1 MQPRTRK
8 LLAVGLAGACV
19 LASLPAL
26 TGAPQDK
33 KKKKGDSATASP
45 SPGGPKG
52 KEKDG
57 ASIPLPFAPGRAAA
71 NVRIPDLDVT
81 GKILSLLMAEKA
93 TRLDEDR
100 VKFEGL
106 NLDFNKPDG
115 KEDFRV
121 VMPAS
126 VLNLKTHIISSDDPV
141 TVHTQDFELTGE
153 RMEFNTVEREGRL
166 SGNVR
171 MVIHNLKQLASSQD
185 PAQKT
190 E

>member
-19 LASLPAL
+19 LASLPAV
-26 TGAPQDK
+26 TGAAPDK
-33 KKKKGDSATASP
+33 KKKKGDSASASP
-45 SPGGPKG
+45 SPAGPKG
-52 KEKDG
+52 KDG
-57 ASIPLPFAPGRAAA
+57 ASIPLPFAPGRSAA

-81 GKILSLLMAEKA
+81 GKLLSLLMAEKA

-100 VKFEGL
+100 VKFEGM
-106 NLDFNKPDG
+106 NLDFNKTDG

-126 VLNLKTHIISSDDPV
+126 ILNLKTHIISSDDPV
-141 TVHTQDFELTGE
+141 TVRTQDFELTGE

-171 MVIHNLKQLASSQD
+171 MVIHNLKQIAGSQD